1 MSKTKQR
8 ERPNECIT
16 LMAHSVYA
24 LCRKGILYAH
34 TWGFCVARFD
44 ISGNARAFIQ
54 WNEQAGWLHVFIMYA
69 RYRKALM

>member
-24 LCRKGILYAH
+24 LCHKGILYAH

-44 ISGNARAFIQ
+44 ISGNAKAYTQ
-54 WNEQAGWLHVFIMYA
+54 GTSNKELAPHLNQYVFC
-69 RYRKALM
+69 KCL